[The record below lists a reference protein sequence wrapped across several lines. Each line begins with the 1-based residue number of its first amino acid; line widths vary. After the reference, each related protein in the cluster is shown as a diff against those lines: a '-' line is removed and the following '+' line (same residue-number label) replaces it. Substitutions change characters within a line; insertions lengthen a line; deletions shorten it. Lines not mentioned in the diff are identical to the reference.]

1 MSAFLSGVLKITLI
15 TDLTIGLVWL
25 LSLCLRGGSGYRWR
39 KMVWLFLGLRLL
51 IPATISFAEIS
62 GQLPLIRV
70 ELNGPVNNRQVDS
83 AAAIANGLKEQEEAG
98 AVPDS
103 GEGAGSPQDSMAA
116 GEEADPEIPAA
127 AEKGERLKADL
138 ETGLPESGMF
148 KSRLPLSVLLVC
160 FWLAGI
166 LAAARFHIS
175 QYLHTRK
182 CLLET
187 ARPCRDKETE
197 CLAEKLFREYGIN
210 RTLPLLI
217 SDTVDTPMVTLSLIH
232 ISEPTRQAEI
242 S

>member
-148 KSRLPLSVLLVC
+148 KSRLPLSAFGWQAFWRRPDSISPSICIPENVFWKRLVP
-160 FWLAGI
+160 AGI
-166 LAAARFHIS
+166 KRQSALQRSFSGNMVSTGHS
-175 QYLHTRK
+175 
-182 CLLET
+182 
-187 ARPCRDKETE
+187 PC
-197 CLAEKLFREYGIN
+197 
-210 RTLPLLI
+210 
-217 SDTVDTPMVTLSLIH
+217 
-232 ISEPTRQAEI
+232 
-242 S
+242 